1 MDVMGTTNGNNNNV
15 KISIQNSVVN
25 GSNGDITKKQ
35 QYQQQQQQKIVFE
48 IPQNANI
55 ISLDDD

>member
-25 GSNGDITKKQ
+25 GSNGDIT
-35 QYQQQQQQKIVFE
+35 
-48 IPQNANI
+48 NNNSSANI
-55 ISLDDD
+55 K